1 MMTARLVTVCNQK
14 GGCGKTHLAMT
25 LGGALGARGLR
36 VLVVDADPQGTAT
49 RWYAAAPEGR
59 PFPATV
65 VSLAE
70 TRGQIARALKA
81 HLDHYDVIVVDCPPS
96 LDTPVTLSTLV
107 VADVALVPTIPAP
120 GDLWATSRLVG
131 LVEQARALNDALQ
144 VRVVPNMVQGTALAA
159 AALQAL
165 DEIPLPLA
173 RSAFGLRTA
182 YRQAQAEG
190 TTALLLRDARAAAEI
205 GTLVDEVADMLDL
218 TVKTS
223 STPKTAP
230 EKGSPK
236 VVRKKTQKK
245 TQERTQ
251 EKTQEKTQQGARPAS
266 TVRGKATM
274 TKKTRAASTDHS
286 KGPTATTTTTGPRRG
301 RRTAA

>member
-1 MMTARLVTVCNQK
+1 MTARLVTVCNQK

-36 VLVVDADPQGTAT
+36 VLIVDGDPQGTAT

-96 LDTPVTLSTLV
+96 LDSPVTLATMV
-107 VADVALVPTIPAP
+107 VADVALVPAIPAP

-131 LVEQARALNDALQ
+131 LVEQARSLNDALQ
-144 VRVVPNMVQGTALAA
+144 VRVVPNMVQGTALAT

-165 DEIPLPLA
+165 REIPLPLA
-173 RSAFGLRTA
+173 NNWFGLRTA

-190 TTALLLRDARAAAEI
+190 TTALGLRDARAALEVGA
-205 GTLVDEVADMLDL
+205 LVDEVLALL
-218 TVKTS
+218 GLAS
-223 STPKTAP
+223 AAAAEPLPP
-230 EKGSPK
+230 E
-236 VVRKKTQKK
+236 
-245 TQERTQ
+245 
-251 EKTQEKTQQGARPAS
+251 
-266 TVRGKATM
+266 
-274 TKKTRAASTDHS
+274 
-286 KGPTATTTTTGPRRG
+286 TTTTGKPHRATGSATKASKTTKAARKTTKTAPKTAKTGKTAKKAGARR
-301 RRTAA
+301 RAA